1 MELPLCLRIVGM
13 KVEAHPSVSV
23 VLGWVFFVLFFF
35 NLLDLVYFVNVVVY
49 IFNCV
54 FPLMEVLLEMPA

>member
-1 MELPLCLRIVGM
+1 MQVD
-13 KVEAHPSVSV
+13 AHPSSCIPKPLSWFI
-23 VLGWVFFVLFFF
+23 VLGCWVLFFF
-35 NLLDLVYFVNVVVY
+35 NLLDLVYFFNVVVC